1 MKSRILAW
9 IPAVLMLFALCTGL
23 AGAAEVVLYSSNP
36 PELLD
41 LVSQDF
47 QKKTGIKVSTVRLG
61 TGEAMKRISAEKD
74 KPLCDIFWS
83 GDVAVLDNS
92 KQYFASYRSPEAK
105 ALPKNYVEKEGRWTS
120 SNTHVMVIMYN
131 KKLVKEQDRPK
142 SWKDL
147 LSPRWKGKVVIANP
161 EKSGSAYAQ
170 VYGIYKLYGWDGI
183 RKLIDNA
190 RILDSSSLIYKGV
203 ANGEYPVGITM
214 EYASLIYKGVA
225 NGEYP
230 VGITMEYA
238 AYRYI
243 AGGSKDVGIVYAS
256 DGSMLAPEG
265 AALIANGPHPQEA
278 KKFFDYLISKPVQE
292 KVYEQFYRRPARTD
306 ARDIAGL
313 PSLKKIAVMKGFDPL
328 EANALEKEILKR
340 WKEQVLSR

>member
-1 MKSRILAW
+1 MKNKIWIWMLAS
-9 IPAVLMLFALCTGL
+9 LMLCVLSPGL
-23 AGAAEVVLYSSNP
+23 SMAAEVVLYSSNP

-47 QKKTGIKVSTVRLG
+47 QKQTGIKVSTVRLG
-61 TGEAMKRISAEKD
+61 TGEAMKRIAAEKN

-83 GDVAVLDNS
+83 GDVAVLDNA

-105 ALPKNYVEKEGRWTS
+105 ALPKNYIERDARWTS
-120 SNTHVMVIMYN
+120 SNAHIMIIMYN
-131 KKLVKEQDRPK
+131 RKLVKEQERPK

-170 VYGIYKLYGWDGI
+170 VYGIYKLYGWEGI
-183 RKLIDNA
+183 QKLIGNA
-190 RILDSSSLIYKGV
+190 KILDSSSLIYKGV
-203 ANGEYPVGITM
+203 ANGEYPVG
-214 EYASLIYKGVA
+214 V
-225 NGEYP
+225 
-230 VGITMEYA
+230 TMEYA

-256 DGSMLAPEG
+256 DGSMIAPEG

-278 KKFFDYLISKPVQE
+278 RKFFDYLISKRVQE
-292 KVYEQFYRRPARTD
+292 MVYQQFYRRPARTD
-306 ARDIAGL
+306 AREIAGL
-313 PSLKKIAVMKGFDPL
+313 PSLKKIAVMKSFDPL

-340 WKEQVLSR
+340 WKEMVLSR

>member
-9 IPAVLMLFALCTGL
+9 IPAVLMLFALCPGL

-83 GDVAVLDNS
+83 GDVAVLNNS
-92 KQYFASYRSPEAK
+92 KQYFAPYRSPEAK

-120 SNTHVMVIMYN
+120 SNAHVMIIMYN

-147 LSPRWKGKVVIANP
+147 LSPSWKGKVVIANP

-214 EYASLIYKGVA
+214 EYA
-225 NGEYP
+225 
-230 VGITMEYA
+230 

-243 AGGSKDVGIVYAS
+243 AGGSRDVGIVYAS

-292 KVYEQFYRRPARTD
+292 KVYEQFFRRPARTD

-313 PSLKKIAVMKGFDPL
+313 PSLKKIAVMKSFDPL

>member
-1 MKSRILAW
+1 MKKRILIW
-9 IPAVLMLFALCTGL
+9 IPVVLILFGLSPGL
-23 AGAAEVVLYSSNP
+23 ARAAEVVLYSSNP

-61 TGEAMKRISAEKD
+61 TGEAMKRIAAEKD

-83 GDVAVLDNS
+83 GDVAVLDNA
-92 KQYFASYRSPEAK
+92 KQYFMSYRSPEAK
-105 ALPKNYVEKEGRWTS
+105 ALPKNYIEKDARWTS
-120 SNTHVMVIMYN
+120 SNAHVMIIMYN
-131 KKLVKEQDRPK
+131 KKLVRDQDRPK

-170 VYGIYKLYGWDGI
+170 VYGIYKLYGWDGLQ
-183 RKLIDNA
+183 KLINNA
-190 RILDSSSLIYKGV
+190 KILDSSSLIYKGV

-214 EYASLIYKGVA
+214 EYA
-225 NGEYP
+225 
-230 VGITMEYA
+230 
-238 AYRYI
+238 AYRYV

-256 DGSMLAPEG
+256 DGSMVAPEG
-265 AALIANGPHPQEA
+265 AALVANGPHPQEA
-278 KKFFDYLISKPVQE
+278 KQFFDYLISKPVE
-292 KVYEQFYRRPARTD
+292 EMIYTQFYRRPARTD
-306 ARDIAGL
+306 TRDIAGL
-313 PSLKKIAVMKGFDPL
+313 PSLKKIVVMKRFDPL

-340 WKEQVLSR
+340 WKEMVLSR

>member
-214 EYASLIYKGVA
+214 EYA
-225 NGEYP
+225 
-230 VGITMEYA
+230 

-243 AGGSKDVGIVYAS
+243 AGGSRDVGIVYAS

-292 KVYEQFYRRPARTD
+292 KVYEQFFRRPARTD

-313 PSLKKIAVMKGFDPL
+313 PSLKKIAVMKSFDPL

-340 WKEQVLSR
+340 WKEHVLSR

>member
-1 MKSRILAW
+1 MKSRIMAW
-9 IPAVLMLFALCTGL
+9 IPTVLMLFALCPGL

-92 KQYFASYRSPEAK
+92 KQYFAPYRSPEAK

-214 EYASLIYKGVA
+214 EYA
-225 NGEYP
+225 
-230 VGITMEYA
+230 

-243 AGGSKDVGIVYAS
+243 AGGSRDVGIAYAS

-292 KVYEQFYRRPARTD
+292 KVYEQFFRRPARTD
-306 ARDIAGL
+306 TRDIAGL
-313 PSLKKIAVMKGFDPL
+313 PSLKKIAVMKSFDPL